1 MTQIILTQLDMKL
14 QYCKPET
21 EVDYLVLEN
30 DFLTGTTVTV
40 STTSTIDDDL
50 DGPESIDW

>member
-1 MTQIILTQLDMKL
+1 MKL

-30 DFLTGTTVTV
+30 DFLTGTQP
-40 STTSTIDDDL
+40 SPTTPTINDDL
-50 DGPESIDW
+50 DGPEDIDW

>member
-1 MTQIILTQLDMKL
+1 MTQTIVTQQDMRL

-30 DFLTGTTVTV
+30 DFLTGTQP
-40 STTSTIDDDL
+40 SPTSPTIDNDMDNPDDL
-50 DGPESIDW
+50 PVW